1 MTIPILE
8 YDAPLPTHIKA
19 REDSPH
25 GLNLARFSTLEPDC
39 RLLFKGLSPRD
50 VQNVRVLA
58 GRYAKQL
65 GWRITVRKLED
76 NQLGIWRIL

>member
-8 YDAPLPTHIKA
+8 YDTQLPTNRKNLEA
-19 REDSPH
+19 SAH
-25 GLNLARFSTLEPDC
+25 GLTFARFSTLEPDC

-65 GWRITVRKLED
+65 GWRITVRKLEE
-76 NQLGIWRIL
+76 NQLGVWRIL